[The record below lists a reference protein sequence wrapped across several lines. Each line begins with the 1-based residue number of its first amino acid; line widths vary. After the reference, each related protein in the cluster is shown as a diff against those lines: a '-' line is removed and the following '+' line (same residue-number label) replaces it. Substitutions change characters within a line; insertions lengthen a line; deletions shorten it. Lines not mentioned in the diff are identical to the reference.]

1 VSIAEVVLDPP
12 QAALRP
18 RIVYWLSLL
27 LTPLAFIAVL
37 GVFDRPPDLQ
47 AYEQARVAEVVSDAP
62 EPPDFRGASQYDLP
76 GYLDPHVDGF
86 SSAWYQATV
95 HAEATPRGL
104 WSVYLPNTYGNYAV
118 FVNGQ
123 LVGRSAPMTR
133 PYPFFRE
140 PLIFEFAA
148 SLLHAGDNTIELH
161 LGFERAAG
169 LERFY
174 VGPTEQLRPAYR
186 ERYLLQVSVLRATL
200 VALGILT
207 LLMIGL
213 FWIRPSDTGYA
224 WFAAATAAW
233 AAHLWVLLD
242 PRIFL
247 ADTRMWAALPIVLL
261 QWFTIFSAFF
271 INRLPGCGGP
281 RRKWETTLLIFGV
294 ASSSWFMLT
303 PPLEWFTAYV
313 YTPSILVIG
322 GSIVWRLVD
331 AIRREPTFEVKLWLL
346 GASACVFVGL
356 RDYLFDMLIIPG
368 GTLHYLAYTV
378 SLLLIVVALTLLSRV
393 TRALTHAE
401 MLNRELES
409 RVAAKGAELERNYA
423 EVRVLER
430 ERLLSAERE
439 RMTRD
444 MHDGIGGQL
453 MHALA
458 VVESKPEFQ
467 PLVSLMRASLD
478 DLRLII
484 DAVDP
489 SGGDLLAVLASFRA
503 RNERRVREAGVKLVW
518 EMADLPLVPDFGPN
532 KALQLLRILQE
543 ATTNVLRH
551 ARATE
556 LVIRTGTTQDAQRLC
571 IFVDVVDNGC
581 GYASADGSKGGQSP
595 LGTVPG
601 GRGLSNMRRRAQMLD
616 ATIELTSDSTGSRV
630 RLLLPTGA

>member
-1 VSIAEVVLDPP
+1 MRRV
-12 QAALRP
+12 
-18 RIVYWLSLL
+18 VYWLSLL
-27 LTPLAFIAVL
+27 LTPIAFIAAL
-37 GVFDRPPDLQ
+37 TAIDRSPDLS
-47 AYEQARVAEVVSDAP
+47 AYEQDRVVEVVSDSS
-62 EPPDFRGASQYDLP
+62 EPLDFRGAPEYQLP
-76 GYLDPHVDGF
+76 GYLDPHIDGF
-86 SSAWYQATV
+86 SSAWYRSTV
-95 HAEATPRGL
+95 RVDAPQSGL
-104 WSVYLPNTYGNYAV
+104 WAVYLPITYGNYAV

-148 SLLHAGDNTIELH
+148 NLLRAGENTIDLKI
-161 LGFERAAG
+161 GFERSTS
-169 LERFY
+169 LCPFY
-174 VGPTEQLRPAYR
+174 FGPSEQLRPAYR
-186 ERYLLQVSVLRATL
+186 ERYLLQVSVVRATL
-200 VALGILT
+200 VALVILT

-213 FWIRPSDTGYA
+213 FWIRPSETGYA
-224 WFAAATAAW
+224 WFAAATAVW
-233 AAHLWVLLD
+233 AAHLWVLLE

-247 ADTRMWAALPIVLL
+247 ADARIWAALPIVML

-281 RRKWETTLLIFGV
+281 RRRWETALLIFGLL
-294 ASSSWFMLT
+294 SSAWLMLT
-303 PPLEWFTAYV
+303 PPVQWFLPYV
-313 YTPSILVIG
+313 YTPGILVIG
-322 GSIVWRLVD
+322 ASIVWRLI
-331 AIRREPTFEVKLWLL
+331 AAMRRQPTFEVKLWLL
-346 GASACVFVGL
+346 GASACVVVGL
-356 RDYLFDMLIIPG
+356 RDYLFDMSIVNA

-401 MLNRELES
+401 TLNRELES

-458 VVESKPEFQ
+458 VTEGNPEFR
-467 PLVSLMRASLD
+467 PLVPLMGAMLD

-503 RNERRVREAGVKLVW
+503 RNERRVREAGVELSW
-518 EMADLPLVPDFGPN
+518 EMTDLPLVPDFGPN

-556 LVIRTGTTQDAQRLC
+556 LVIRTGVAQDTQLRSC
-571 IFVDVVDNGC
+571 ICVDVVDNGR
-581 GYASADGSKGGQSP
+581 GYVATESA
-595 LGTVPG
+595 
-601 GRGLSNMRRRAQMLD
+601 GRGLNNMRRRAQLLD
-616 ATIELTSDSTGSRV
+616 AGIELTSASTGTRV
-630 RLLLPTGA
+630 RLLLPTSA